1 MKIISEKSRKIIMTE
16 DSLGEKDKLYTNTKI
31 IFSLKFEVFFSLFL
45 ESSVFKIRFSTNHPL
60 SVISRLSGISMRA
73 TS

>member
-1 MKIISEKSRKIIMTE
+1 MTE

-45 ESSVFKIRFSTNHPL
+45 ESSVFENSFFD
-60 SVISRLSGISMRA
+60 ISSAFGHFEVVGNFDESHFVKN
-73 TS
+73 SEKN